1 MQHYLKHKM
10 ESDGGRD
17 SHENIRVNTYILIH
31 MHTHIYICILYIIYY
46 YFTEF
51 VFPQG
56 RWVYHL
62 SFCNSCHLLA
72 FQDEGCNLQAP
83 SMNAEG
89 SRLERCSFMYL
100 SPMKTIKEYGQGDV
114 PAKHSYF
121 NSSSLTNSSA
131 QGSIHSSQFLFLAA
145 S

>member
-1 MQHYLKHKM
+1 MEEETVMRIYVCTHTYSYTRTHTYVFVYYISYTIILPSLYSLKAG
-10 ESDGGRD
+10 E
-17 SHENIRVNTYILIH
+17 
-31 MHTHIYICILYIIYY
+31 
-46 YFTEF
+46 
-51 VFPQG
+51 
-56 RWVYHL
+56 YHL

-89 SRLERCSFMYL
+89 SRLERCSFIYL

-114 PAKHSYF
+114 PVKRLYF
-121 NSSSLTNSSA
+121 NSSFLTNTSA
-131 QGSIHSSQFLFLAA
+131 QGSIHSSQFLYLAT